1 MVDLADTL
9 SGCFYCTG
17 NVQPW
22 SLTLEPAHLAR
33 FNTHTIVLAVFLF
46 AAQPPCSPTT
56 MQPNHHAAAAGTST
70 AWTASHA
77 FVSPHFSEDA
87 PSNQMVWLKHKKTGA
102 ANAATPVSD
111 VIQELKIRNRL
122 LIQLLFDGFLAIFG
136 AEGSPKSVWT
146 FTAGATF
153 PTTSI
158 TVVTAISDVI
168 LITSLN

>member
-1 MVDLADTL
+1 MLLLYRQCPTVVLDPRACTL
-9 SGCFYCTG
+9 GT
-17 NVQPW
+17 VQHAYNRAG
-22 SLTLEPAHLAR
+22 S
-33 FNTHTIVLAVFLF
+33 FFV
-46 AAQPPCSPTT
+46 CSPTT
-56 MQPNHHAAAAGTST
+56 MQPNHHAAGTST

-77 FVSPHFSEDA
+77 FVSSHFSEDA